1 MKNNTWEDEWTKYQ
15 EYLDLLSLKDKKSLI
30 ENFSINNERFIDN
43 KSFNGSENDLISLK
57 IRMEKLIS
65 KDVKMR
71 TFITT

>member
-1 MKNNTWEDEWTKYQ
+1 M
-15 EYLDLLSLKDKKSLI
+15 SIVDKKKK
-30 ENFSINNERFIDN
+30 RFIDN

-71 TFITT
+71 TFITNDNSRNELVSNVYDTTYGIIKPNKIL